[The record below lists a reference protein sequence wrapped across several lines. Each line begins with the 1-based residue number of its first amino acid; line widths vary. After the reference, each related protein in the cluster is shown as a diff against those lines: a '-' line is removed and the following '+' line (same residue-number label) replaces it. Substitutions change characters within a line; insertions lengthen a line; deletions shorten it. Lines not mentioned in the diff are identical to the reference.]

1 MTHQPSNPIEQSDTL
16 NPTPGMPLTYAN
28 LRERLSNCA
37 DIEYHSLVFGT
48 DLSVMEI
55 NLVWCDGVTD
65 HKQINQFIIPKI
77 HQMLLNHHWTEELE
91 HNPLLAIEKI
101 DASKG
106 VHEAITK
113 VFSGY
118 LLICVPL
125 QNVFYTLD
133 ISDAPNRT
141 PEESSTEISI
151 KGPKDGFTENITTN
165 LGLIRKRL
173 KTESL
178 KIETRIIG
186 RRSQTNI
193 ALLYLEDVA
202 NKKMIE
208 TVKQR
213 LSKIDLDSVVS
224 SNQLGE
230 ALGDSKYSLFPLLD
244 YIGRPDYVVQAL
256 VRGRF
261 SIIVDTVPMALIGPA
276 DLLFELKS
284 PEDVHFPYFF
294 VTFQRLLRVI
304 GLIISIFI
312 PGFWLALCAFNVEQ
326 LPLPLLATVTTA
338 RMGLPFTAAMELIL
352 MLGLFEIFREAGA
365 RLPKAVGQ
373 TVAVVGGLIVG
384 DAAIRAGLGSPTM
397 LVVAAV
403 NAVAT
408 FTLVNQS
415 LSGTVSILKFGVLL
429 MSNYFGMFG
438 FFISMLGILLYLST
452 LESFGISYLSPISPP
467 SFRDMFK
474 SIVAF
479 PRSQNGKRPHYIH
492 PMDETRQ
499 GDET

>member
-1 MTHQPSNPIEQSDTL
+1 MTHQRDHRQAQSNNL

-28 LRERLSNCA
+28 LRQRLTNCA
-37 DIEYHSLVFGT
+37 DIVYHSLVFGT
-48 DLSVMEI
+48 DLAVMEI
-55 NLVWCDGVTD
+55 HLVWCDGVTD
-65 HKQINQFIIPKI
+65 HTQINQFIIPKLY
-77 HQMLLNHHWTEELE
+77 QMLKVHQWTEELE
-91 HNPLLAIEKI
+91 LNPLLAIARVDE
-101 DASKG
+101 SKG

-113 VFSGY
+113 IFNGY
-118 LLICVPL
+118 LLICAPL
-125 QNVFYTLD
+125 TNSFYTLD
-133 ISDAPNRT
+133 ISHAPNRT

-151 KGPKDGFTENITTN
+151 KGPKDGFTESLITN

-178 KIETRIIG
+178 KIETSIIG

-208 TVKQR
+208 TVKEK
-213 LSKIDLDSVVS
+213 LSTLDPDSVIS
-224 SNQLGE
+224 SSQLGE
-230 ALGDSKYSLFPLLD
+230 ALGDSRFSLFPLLD
-244 YIGRPDYVVQAL
+244 YIGRPDYVVQSL

-261 SIIVDTVPMALIGPA
+261 AIVVDNVPMVLIGPA
-276 DLLFELKS
+276 DLLLELKS

-304 GLIISIFI
+304 GLIVSIFI

-326 LPLPLLATVTTA
+326 LPLPLLATVTVA
-338 RMGLPFTAAMELIL
+338 RLGLPFTAAMELIL

-429 MSNYFGMFG
+429 ISNFFGMFG
-438 FFISMLGILLYLST
+438 FFISLMGILLYLST
-452 LESFGISYLSPISPP
+452 LESFGIPYLAPISPP
-467 SFRDMFK
+467 SFRDMIK
-474 SIVAF
+474 SIAAV
-479 PRSQNGKRPHYIH
+479 PPSQQGKRPHYIH
-492 PMDETRQ
+492 PNDETRQ
-499 GDET
+499 GEES